1 MTLISSESSSET
13 SPESFSELSRWW
25 DWYSRPLSLARA
37 LSEWTWIQHI
47 AQETQRENPVFRIQV
62 QSPNE
67 ATAGYGVLAAGALA
81 IHGGILP
88 HPVSNLPS
96 DPKNTLVIPSRSN
109 QSELQ
114 AICLHQ
120 LIHKAFEQGAE
131 LYQTLVPIV
140 SEFPDRRPDLHT
152 LCSQAGMTY
161 ITRLIRMERWISQS
175 QSDEYEYEYEHE
187 HEQEQEQEQ
196 EHEHEHEHEYGHGQ
210 DLVGEGRLRIEPYGN
225 IPYETWMELLEATYQ
240 ETSDVPELADFRS
253 TRKALE
259 GYRSHCTPGVEGWYA
274 IWCRGVLA
282 GCLILARNHFPVGEI
297 NYLGL
302 IPEFRAQGH
311 SRALMRF
318 ALDWMAAERC
328 TKVALAVDCR
338 NEPAMR
344 VYQKW
349 GFEATIS
356 YHAWVA
362 SPKTFRTSF

>member
-1 MTLISSESSSET
+1 M
-13 SPESFSELSRWW
+13 
-25 DWYSRPLSLARA
+25 
-37 LSEWTWIQHI
+37 
-47 AQETQRENPVFRIQV
+47 
-62 QSPNE
+62 
-67 ATAGYGVLAAGALA
+67 
-81 IHGGILP
+81 GG
-88 HPVSNLPS
+88 
-96 DPKNTLVIPSRSN
+96 
-109 QSELQ
+109 E
-114 AICLHQ
+114 
-120 LIHKAFEQGAE
+120 
-131 LYQTLVPIV
+131 
-140 SEFPDRRPDLHT
+140 
-152 LCSQAGMTY
+152 
-161 ITRLIRMERWISQS
+161 
-175 QSDEYEYEYEHE
+175 
-187 HEQEQEQEQ
+187 
-196 EHEHEHEHEYGHGQ
+196 
-210 DLVGEGRLRIEPYGN
+210 RLRIEPYESL
-225 IPYETWMELLEATYQ
+225 PYETWVALLEATYQ
-240 ETSDVPELADFRS
+240 ETSDVPELADLRS

-259 GYRSHCTPGVEGWYA
+259 GYRSHRTPGVEGWYA

-349 GFEATIS
+349 GFETTIS

>member
-1 MTLISSESSSET
+1 
-13 SPESFSELSRWW
+13 
-25 DWYSRPLSLARA
+25 
-37 LSEWTWIQHI
+37 
-47 AQETQRENPVFRIQV
+47 
-62 QSPNE
+62 
-67 ATAGYGVLAAGALA
+67 
-81 IHGGILP
+81 
-88 HPVSNLPS
+88 
-96 DPKNTLVIPSRSN
+96 
-109 QSELQ
+109 
-114 AICLHQ
+114 
-120 LIHKAFEQGAE
+120 
-131 LYQTLVPIV
+131 
-140 SEFPDRRPDLHT
+140 
-152 LCSQAGMTY
+152 MTY
-161 ITRLIRMERWISQS
+161 ITRLIRMERLVSQS

-196 EHEHEHEHEYGHGQ
+196 EQ
-210 DLVGEGRLRIEPYGN
+210 DLVGEGRLRIEPYGS

-240 ETSDVPELADFRS
+240 ETSDVPELADLRS

-274 IWCRGVLA
+274 IRCRGVLA

-349 GFEATIS
+349 GFETTIS

>member
-1 MTLISSESSSET
+1 MNLISSDSSSEAT
-13 SPESFSELSRWW
+13 PESFSELSRWW

-47 AQETQRENPVFRIQV
+47 AQETQRENPVFRSQV
-62 QSPNE
+62 QSPSE
-67 ATAGYGVLAAGALA
+67 ATAGYGVLAAGDLA

-88 HPVSNLPS
+88 HPVSNLYS
-96 DPKNTLVIPSRSN
+96 DPTNTLVIPSRAN

-120 LIHKAFEQGAE
+120 LIHKSFEQGAE

-152 LCSQAGMTY
+152 LCSQVGMTY
-161 ITRLIRMERWISQS
+161 ITRLIRMERLISQS
-175 QSDEYEYEYEHE
+175 ESESGSGSIEY
-187 HEQEQEQEQ
+187 
-196 EHEHEHEHEYGHGQ
+196 EHEHEHEHEHEQ
-210 DLVGEGRLRIEPYGN
+210 DLLGEERLRIETYERL
-225 IPYETWMELLEATYQ
+225 PYETWVALLEATYQ
-240 ETSDVPELADFRS
+240 ETSDVPELADLRS

-349 GFEATIS
+349 GFETTIS

>member
-1 MTLISSESSSET
+1 MTLISSESSSEA
-13 SPESFSELSRWW
+13 SPESFLELSRWW

-67 ATAGYGVLAAGALA
+67 AAAGYGVLAAGALA
-81 IHGGILP
+81 IHGGILT
-88 HPVSNLPS
+88 HPVSNLPN

-109 QSELQ
+109 QNELH

-120 LIHKAFEQGAE
+120 LILKSFEQGAE

-161 ITRLIRMERWISQS
+161 ITRLIRMERWISQVQSESKS
-175 QSDEYEYEYEHE
+175 QSIEYEHE
-187 HEQEQEQEQ
+187 
-196 EHEHEHEHEYGHGQ
+196 Q
-210 DLVGEGRLRIEPYGN
+210 DLVGEGRLRIEPYGS

-240 ETSDVPELADFRS
+240 KTSDVPELADLRS